1 MAIRP
6 AITPSWTVSLTGNP
20 NELPANS
27 TATSTFTTGN
37 TARPTDFIICSAPS
51 LESGLI
57 VADAYCTTAGQI
69 IMKLANVTGSPINP
83 ASQTFNFL
91 AL

>member
-1 MAIRP
+1 
-6 AITPSWTVSLTGNP
+6 V
-20 NELPANS
+20 
-27 TATSTFTTGN
+27 
-37 TARPTDFIICSAPS
+37 
-51 LESGLI
+51 

-69 IMKLANVTGSPINP
+69 ILRLANVTGSPINP